1 MAGLSMLI
9 STSSRW
15 KPTAESSATANL
27 PTEICLTWSPTSCT
41 PARSIMLLNYIVTC
55 HTVTILP
62 SGETGKNWARHRLK
76 AGTSALPTTC
86 MYTRHGTTNKKCRE
100 IPTPCLPAYQNIS
113 LNLQSS
119 GLRITRILVYVH
131 IDCLEYYM
139 LYNKLANLGHNDKTR
154 YVDC

>member
-1 MAGLSMLI
+1 MVKRDKSL
-9 STSSRW
+9 
-15 KPTAESSATANL
+15 PTAESSATANL

-86 MYTRHGTTNKKCRE
+86 MYCIPGTVQPTRNVGRFLH
-100 IPTPCLPAYQNIS
+100 PASPHTKTFLSIFKAQGYALHVYWYTYISTVLNIICYIIS
-113 LNLQSS
+113 LQ
-119 GLRITRILVYVH
+119 T
-131 IDCLEYYM
+131 
-139 LYNKLANLGHNDKTR
+139 
-154 YVDC
+154 